1 MFANFFIYGEGNF
14 GEEIGRNFRKGSGQ
28 VSDVSCQEILGS
40 EWRCGVS
47 PRGYLALLDFFLFFF
62 DFNAK
67 RLQKFQVLV
76 ADLELGVGA
85 EGGNQG
91 SFVAAGHALFADAD
105 GGFEDEKNIVATF
118 FYAGHDFGNLLRVGQ
133 RLIDGFAQFLHELL
147 QLRIHETPSGR
158 NVAGGRDHG
167 PLEFPQPALYAAALL
182 KSTRG

>member
-1 MFANFFIYGEGNF
+1 MSVVRKLG
-14 GEEIGRNFRKGSGQ
+14 GRECRYW
-28 VSDVSCQEILGS
+28 VA
-40 EWRCGVS
+40 

-67 RLQKFQVLV
+67 RFQKFQVLV

-91 SFVAAGHALFADAD
+91 SLVAAGHALFADTD
-105 GGFEDEKNIVATF
+105 GGLEDEKNIVTAF
-118 FYAGHDFGNLLRVGQ
+118 LDASYDFGNLLRVSQ

-158 NVAGGRDHG
+158 NVAGGRDHR
-167 PLEFPQPALYAAALL
+167 PL
-182 KSTRG
+182 